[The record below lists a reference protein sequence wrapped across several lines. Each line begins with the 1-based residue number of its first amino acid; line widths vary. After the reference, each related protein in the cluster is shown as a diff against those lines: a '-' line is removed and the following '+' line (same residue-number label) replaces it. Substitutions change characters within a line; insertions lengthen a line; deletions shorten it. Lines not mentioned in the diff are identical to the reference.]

1 MDATTVFFNHL
12 PFIIVT
18 VLLPL
23 VGAIYISIR
32 HIYTVVR
39 DRRIYPV
46 TGEAY
51 SIYLLLALAG
61 LIVLGLVFFRVAYD
75 YTYTSMELVVR
86 PDTGQAVMVTR
97 NWVIIKDLEDLNL
110 YIGIVDFLRVFY
122 FLAGVTIGLGAIP
135 LMLRMA
141 HKLWMIEVMI
151 FVFNPLMF
159 VYLEIKPLQ
168 RMKYS
173 YALTQGYNLSL
184 RSSPYNDYAYGL
196 IHFWFPAGLILGLII
211 SVSLLLFVRR
221 WAVNLELLKKY

>member
-1 MDATTVFFNHL
+1 MDATTVFLNHL

-23 VGAIYISIR
+23 AGAIYVTIR
-32 HIYTVVR
+32 HVYTVIR

-61 LIVLGLVFFRVAYD
+61 LIVLGLVFFKVAYD

-110 YIGIVDFLRVFY
+110 YIGIVDFLKIFY
-122 FLAGVTIGLGAIP
+122 FLAGLTIGLGVIP

-141 HKLWMIEVMI
+141 HKLWIIETLI
-151 FVFNPLMF
+151 FVLNPLMF

-173 YALTQGYNLSL
+173 YALVEMYDLG
-184 RSSPYNDYAYGL
+184 RSPYSDYASSL
-196 IHFWFPAGLILGLII
+196 IDFWFPAGVFLGLVV
-211 SVSLLLFVRR
+211 SVLVVLFVRR
-221 WAVNLELLKKY
+221 RAFNLDLLNKY